1 MYNTVFSD
9 VQCLSLTV
17 LRLQMYTMS
26 VTYCAAYSDVYNVC
40 HLLCCVFRCIQCL
53 SLTVLRLQMYTV
65 CHLYCAASS
74 DVHSVTYTVLRIQMY
89 TMSVTYCAASSDVQ
103 YRCRARSNV
112 ENGAAVA

>member
-53 SLTVLRLQMYTV
+53 SLTVLRLQMYNTV
-65 CHLYCAASS
+65 VEPGA
-74 DVHSVTYTVLRIQMY
+74 
-89 TMSVTYCAASSDVQ
+89 MSRMAQLLPNLKQIWLGKCKLNGGSMVELVKVSQPVQ
-103 YRCRARSNV
+103 FLGQS
-112 ENGAAVA
+112 